1 MGGVCGAWRAW
12 RAPCPWART
21 SRSRSSGSGA
31 SGSAKR
37 FAILS
42 AAAAAAVPSAPR
54 IPPAAFYA
62 AFNRVKD
69 PSIIRVEADE
79 LQYPLH
85 IVLRY
90 KIEKGVVDGDLDV
103 HDIPARWNELSQQL
117 LGVVPTSD
125 KVGCLQD
132 MHW

>member
-1 MGGVCGAWRAW
+1 MARALSLGAHESQSLFWEWCIGLSEAF
-12 RAPCPWART
+12 CDY
-21 SRSRSSGSGA
+21 
-31 SGSAKR
+31 
-37 FAILS
+37 LS

-103 HDIPARWNELSQQL
+103 HDIPARWNELSQEL